1 MTEYSVKL
9 KRARKSSFPVKWHIE
24 VSAGAEH
31 PFEEGYRT
39 VLFDGSLTRWG
50 ANRKIAKAIKNDKKP
65 KIQYNYKL
73 EA

>member
-1 MTEYSVKL
+1 MSQYNVQL
-9 KRARKSSFPVKWHIE
+9 IRAKKSYFPIKWHIT
-24 VSAGAEH
+24 VSTGAER

-50 ANRKIAKAIKNDKKP
+50 AKRKIQKAIRQDKKP
-65 KIQYNYKL
+65 KIAYKYKI